1 MFRTHRK
8 NRRPSNTSN
17 AEISYDRLEQRNL
30 LSVSASFADGT
41 LFVELTEPMDVAT
54 ISTTLDFV
62 TVNGFTV
69 DGSSEP
75 GNQMIVTDD
84 IERISIDGNG
94 LTDVSV
100 NLGLQFNSGN
110 LQDIIFSD
118 INQFSI
124 TGLVDVANDIQG
136 TLSGN
141 DGFFGGN
148 GPVQIGGQLQLTA
161 PTDSAADFDVSLL
174 NPNNDF
180 NQVSIQSNGDIE
192 LADTNDIQLDDTIA
206 DNLNVS
212 SLGAI
217 TQVAGA
223 SITVNVHSELTAD
236 SVDLGFDGEVD
247 LSTLTANTAGL
258 FALDD
263 ASSIDFQFESNLG
276 SAVIRSANI
285 ISMGE
290 QASLEVIGDARFVA
304 PALFLG
310 EGNLSTFNTGRIS
323 FSAVHFS
330 IINEDSSL
338 QIFGRDNFLL
348 EGGLIAADGL
358 LSASRETIFRADS
371 REFVTTLEST
381 GDIILGNR
389 EEGRIVIREL
399 NFSGDFVRL
408 TLDGTINLNG
418 SNSADR
424 LRLNLRR
431 ANPISDAPG
440 TRVSVRDNATF
451 IVDSDQIGSSV
462 ILGDSPTDFFQ
473 AGTVSFSVPSGRF
486 QLSEIDRTVITSEN
500 GTFANAAEF
509 LNLTSGNDLINDAGS
524 RINVTRN
531 ASLSGDNIALGQA
544 SSDDFVNLRGVN
556 VSTPGLLVLDL
567 DGGIDLIGTNN
578 VGATALVIADGN
590 LRQFSGTLNVAGQT
604 TTLIG
609 SRISATGLS
618 TNTLRFVSSGSVNI
632 THNGDLRFST
642 STNSADNAFFRS
654 TGSISNSNGNLNI
667 TNSLRLR
674 AQNDIFL
681 AAGRIGS
688 LNFQTPGSVTIFSQA
703 SSNNNLF
710 VFGSGDNRN
719 QAREFRL
726 DTSANVRD
734 GINTI
739 IEVDELFEIDT
750 DGIVVLGESM
760 TDCLAI
766 PADAVFNASN
776 GNSNVTIDSSCPT

>member
-94 LTDVSV
+94 LTDASV

-223 SITVNVHSELTAD
+223 SITVNDHSELTAD

-263 ASSIDFQFESNLG
+263 ASSICLLYTSP
-276 SAVIRSANI
+276 S
-285 ISMGE
+285 
-290 QASLEVIGDARFVA
+290 
-304 PALFLG
+304 P
-310 EGNLSTFNTGRIS
+310 
-323 FSAVHFS
+323 
-330 IINEDSSL
+330 
-338 QIFGRDNFLL
+338 RDQ
-348 EGGLIAADGL
+348 
-358 LSASRETIFRADS
+358 R
-371 REFVTTLEST
+371 
-381 GDIILGNR
+381 
-389 EEGRIVIREL
+389 
-399 NFSGDFVRL
+399 
-408 TLDGTINLNG
+408 
-418 SNSADR
+418 
-424 LRLNLRR
+424 
-431 ANPISDAPG
+431 
-440 TRVSVRDNATF
+440 
-451 IVDSDQIGSSV
+451 
-462 ILGDSPTDFFQ
+462 
-473 AGTVSFSVPSGRF
+473 
-486 QLSEIDRTVITSEN
+486 
-500 GTFANAAEF
+500 
-509 LNLTSGNDLINDAGS
+509 GS
-524 RINVTRN
+524 RMP
-531 ASLSGDNIALGQA
+531 
-544 SSDDFVNLRGVN
+544 SS
-556 VSTPGLLVLDL
+556 
-567 DGGIDLIGTNN
+567 
-578 VGATALVIADGN
+578 A
-590 LRQFSGTLNVAGQT
+590 
-604 TTLIG
+604 
-609 SRISATGLS
+609 
-618 TNTLRFVSSGSVNI
+618 
-632 THNGDLRFST
+632 
-642 STNSADNAFFRS
+642 
-654 TGSISNSNGNLNI
+654 
-667 TNSLRLR
+667 
-674 AQNDIFL
+674 
-681 AAGRIGS
+681 
-688 LNFQTPGSVTIFSQA
+688 
-703 SSNNNLF
+703 
-710 VFGSGDNRN
+710 
-719 QAREFRL
+719 
-726 DTSANVRD
+726 
-734 GINTI
+734 
-739 IEVDELFEIDT
+739 
-750 DGIVVLGESM
+750 
-760 TDCLAI
+760 
-766 PADAVFNASN
+766 
-776 GNSNVTIDSSCPT
+776 